1 MIWNLLTGAT
11 DKTREFSNAGE
22 AALYAVLG
30 FAVVFFGI
38 AFLIFVV
45 WLVGKIM
52 AKTSGK
58 IKAETQPKVKAPAQE
73 KPQLKVEDNEVSE
86 ETVAVITAAIM
97 AYYQQN
103 SPKCEFTVKRIKR
116 I

>member
-1 MIWNLLTGAT
+1 MLNSVLANAV
-11 DKTREFSNAGE
+11 DKTRTVPLGE
-22 AALYAVLG
+22 AALLALLG

-52 AKTSGK
+52 VKTNGQKMSSEVK
-58 IKAETQPKVKAPAQE
+58 PQPKPAATPVVAAPT
-73 KPQLKVEDNEVSE
+73 VEEISE
-86 ETVAVITAAIM
+86 ETVAIIMAALM
-97 AYYQQN
+97 AYYEQTN
-103 SPKCEFTVKRIKR
+103 PKCEFTVKRIKR